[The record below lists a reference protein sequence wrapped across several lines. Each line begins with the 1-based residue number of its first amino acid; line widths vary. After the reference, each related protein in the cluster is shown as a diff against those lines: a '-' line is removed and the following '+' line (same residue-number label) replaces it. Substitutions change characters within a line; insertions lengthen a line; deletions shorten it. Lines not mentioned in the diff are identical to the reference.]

1 MFDFGVL
8 RDLRKR
14 EELTLEDVSA
24 RSGVS
29 TSVISKLERNQTQA
43 ELETLYRLGRVFGLN
58 TADVIALAESQT
70 GNRATAEE
78 YRSGEFTFQRVRF
91 GNVTCYFGNAKA
103 GARVSRPEIHG
114 DDLEVCWVISGAV
127 TITLP
132 HEKHT
137 LAAGDALQFDAIL
150 AHTYEAAEDCE
161 MVVLHLG
168 KGKRF

>member
-14 EELTLEDVSA
+14 EALTLEEVSA

-29 TSVISKLERNQTQA
+29 ISVISKLERNQTQA
-43 ELETLYRLGRVFGLN
+43 ELETLFRLGRVFGLN

-70 GNRATAEE
+70 ANRATSEE

-91 GNVTCYFGNAKA
+91 GNVTGFFGHAEA
-103 GARVSRPEIHG
+103 GSRVSRPEIHG
-114 DDLEVCWVISGAV
+114 DDLEVCWVLAGAV

-132 HEKHT
+132 HETHT
-137 LAAGDALQFDAIL
+137 LSAGDALQFDAIL
-150 AHTYEAAEDCE
+150 EHTYEAVEDCD
-161 MVVLHLG
+161 MMVLHLG